1 MSPSI
6 AQLPPRVLIIG
17 AGLGGL
23 SLAQG
28 LKKNAIP
35 FHIFERDPSAAFRAQ
50 GYRIKI
56 NYEGAVALKSILSEE
71 MWEEFEKT
79 CAESKFGET
88 NINAPD
94 GTILGSRAG
103 PGLRGGSFVPY
114 LADRTLLRTLL
125 FRGLEEDVSFGKTLT
140 HYEIVDEGVIA
151 HFNDGTSEQGILL
164 VGADGFRSP
173 VRKQFLPEHKPI
185 DTNGRCIYGKTPM
198 TEDFTAKYHARAHK
212 WMTLILDKTPMTQTL
227 DIDETPLTC
236 LLEPVRFVDNEYKAK
251 APQDYIYWVLIA
263 RSDVFGLS
271 TDKLL
276 ALSSQQAA
284 DLSLQLT
291 EEWDPSLRA
300 LFEHQDIKQTSA
312 LRISTAKPQ
321 IPEWGSSS
329 RVTLLGDAV
338 HVMSP
343 CGGVG
348 AVTAIMD
355 AATLTM
361 TLSAGGIGKKAVGE
375 YEAKMR
381 VYARKSIERSYFG
394 GRKMFGHAPFEQCE
408 VLEI

>member
-1 MSPSI
+1 M
-6 AQLPPRVLIIG
+6 
-17 AGLGGL
+17 
-23 SLAQG
+23 
-28 LKKNAIP
+28 
-35 FHIFERDPSAAFRAQ
+35 
-50 GYRIKI
+50 
-56 NYEGAVALKSILSEE
+56 ALKAVVSDE
-71 MWEEFEKT
+71 MWEEFEKS

-94 GTILGSRAG
+94 GAIVSSRAG

-114 LADRTLLRTLL
+114 LADRTVLRSML
-125 FRGLEEDVSFGKTLT
+125 FRGLEEDITFGKNLT
-140 HYEIVDEGVIA
+140 HYEIVEGGVIA
-151 HFNDGTSEQGILL
+151 HFSDGTSEQGILL

-173 VRKQFLPEHKPI
+173 VRKQFLPDHKPI

-198 TEDFTAKYHARAHK
+198 TAEFMAKYHARGHK

-236 LLEPVRFVDNEYKAK
+236 LLEPVRFVDNEYKSK
-251 APQDYIYWVLIA
+251 APADYVYWVLIA

-276 ALSSQQAA
+276 ALSGQEAA
-284 DLSLQLT
+284 DLSLKLT
-291 EEWDPSLRA
+291 EEWDPSIRA
-300 LFEHQDIKQTSA
+300 LFEYQDIKQTSA

-321 IPEWGSSS
+321 IPVWEPSS
-329 RVTLLGDAV
+329 RVTLLGDSV

-355 AATLTM
+355 AAA
-361 TLSAGGIGKKAVGE
+361 LSEGLRASGINKKSVGE

-381 VYARKSIERSYFG
+381 VHARKNIERSYFG
-394 GRKMFGHAPFEQCE
+394 GKKMFGHAPFDQCE
-408 VLEI
+408 ILEI